1 MQRSECLFTEHSAS
15 CMYCPL
21 YLYMCLFSCLITGR
35 KNPLRMLRQRFA
47 GESGAGSLS
56 PTSSV
61 FASAAASASFYGKY
75 DDQDHS
81 DQVDNDKR
89 KDQRIGEKGSG
100 FIGSIF

>member
-21 YLYMCLFSCLITGR
+21 YLYMRLFSCLITGR
-35 KNPLRMLRQRFA
+35 KEPAPNAQAKGLPEDPGRVLFIFICFLSAPLQQNRM
-47 GESGAGSLS
+47 SLS

-81 DQVDNDKR
+81 D
-89 KDQRIGEKGSG
+89 
-100 FIGSIF
+100 